1 TDVTPK
7 PPWRQRKEVYLVTD
21 GLPEAYTDVD
31 GRVRSGNLDVAMDN
45 ALARAVE
52 LSTVTPLKFSMVLL
66 KSDHPE
72 YEVAARKIT
81 RTLSGDLIITD
92 PQHLGVEL
100 LVKWAGGTETTRRAP
115 PGSAAPTST
124 GPGGAPKPP
133 GARRRKADRRMGR

>member
-1 TDVTPK
+1 M
-7 PPWRQRKEVYLVTD
+7 VTD

-31 GRVRSGNLDVAMDN
+31 GRVRSGNLDTAMDN

-100 LVKWAGGTETTRRAP
+100 LVKWAGGAETTRRAP
-115 PGSAAPTST
+115 PGAAPPVR
-124 GPGGAPKPP
+124 PGGGGPAKPSQ
-133 GARRRKADRRMGR
+133 GRRRKADRRMGR